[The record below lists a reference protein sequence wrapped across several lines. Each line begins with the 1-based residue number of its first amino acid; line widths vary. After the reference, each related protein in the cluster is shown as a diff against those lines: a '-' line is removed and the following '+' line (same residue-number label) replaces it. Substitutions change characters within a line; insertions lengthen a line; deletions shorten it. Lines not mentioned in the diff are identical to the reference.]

1 MHGLIIDTT
10 NQPWEESRGFQLAE
24 LERPSLDEAHNSD
37 DASSVIVKVKYAGV
51 CGSDRGLWY
60 RNAFKDQFLA
70 ALERDKKPSRVVG
83 HEFVGEV
90 VEVGS
95 KVNSLYWDP
104 DPKKRCQNRSRQPGF
119 GR

>member
-60 RNAFKDQFLA
+60 RNAFKDQFSGGPRA
-70 ALERDKKPSRVVG
+70 R
-83 HEFVGEV
+83 
-90 VEVGS
+90 
-95 KVNSLYWDP
+95 
-104 DPKKRCQNRSRQPGF
+104 
-119 GR
+119 